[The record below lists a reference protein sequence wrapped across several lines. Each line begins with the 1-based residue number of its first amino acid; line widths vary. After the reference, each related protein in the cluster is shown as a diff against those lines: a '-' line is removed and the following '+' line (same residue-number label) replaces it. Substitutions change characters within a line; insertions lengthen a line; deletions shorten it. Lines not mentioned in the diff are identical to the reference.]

1 MRRKDNSMIQF
12 FCPGGRGRGGYTAD
26 FLQDLRIKRG
36 FKPTGGLKE
45 YSEDLNQLE
54 D

>member
-12 FCPGGRGRGGYTAD
+12 FCQGGWGRGGYTAD
-26 FLQDLRIKRG
+26 FLQDLRIIRG
-36 FKPTGGLKE
+36 FKTTGGLKG
-45 YSEDLNQLE
+45 YTEDLNQLE